1 MISGDLRLTA
11 TAASRRLRR
20 GRVMTFFTYRI
31 ISLALL
37 TTAITAFLTLYIPN
51 PLTISSIAH
60 ESISTS
66 SNYTIK
72 GVVTRREASIAANS
86 SVNGSLPPPLPPP
99 LVRRKSFNDNNAN
112 SGSREV
118 KKTASLRRREVF
130 FFSLFIELVD
140 IILIL

>member
-86 SVNGSLPPPLPPP
+86 SVNGSLPPPLRPPSPPPPP

-130 FFSLFIELVD
+130 FFFFIH
-140 IILIL
+140 

>member
-72 GVVTRREASIAANS
+72 SVVTRREASIAANS

-130 FFSLFIELVD
+130 FFFFIH
-140 IILIL
+140 